1 MKKSIAAIAVAGM
14 LTIGMVSLPSAA
26 MADETGTSGATTEIG
41 PNMTTCDTDRLC
53 DTLQHVHQTGQQLKT
68 DLDTA
73 KQHAEQLHQNAHD
86 DADALRQYS
95 EQAWK
100 NYQEDREDIKTALDG
115 ASKRG
120 QEVHDTLHQ
129 DAQDTQAHLNQLHTD
144 LQEDHAA
151 LKTQHDSLVA
161 ARQEWHKSFIQA
173 LKDTQNGLSGTGS
186 QLRRKQRHS
195 GSDGF
200 RQRFRHHRTKLRRRQ
215 RQHGQVRHHRER
227 VIRESDQRGL
237 RRRDQVGVQPVGAD
251 RYRHLRCLCDHPRAE
266 RPCLRRQDVR
276 AIQAR
281 NRRVIQAIR
290 TFRRPCTTP
299 PHCLANTLQ

>member
-26 MADETGTSGATTEIG
+26 MADETGTSDATTEIG

-53 DTLQHVHQTGQQLKT
+53 DTLQQVHQTGQQLKT

-73 KQHAEQLHQNAHD
+73 KQHAEQLHQNARD

-129 DAQDTQAHLNQLHTD
+129 DAQDTQAHLNQLHND

-151 LKTQHDSLVA
+151 LKAQHDSLVA

-173 LKDTQNGLSGTGS
+173 LKDTQNGLFGTGTTSGANSAASNGTAVQTVSGNDSVTTAPSSAAGNGSTAKSSTAASASSANQTSVASGAVTKSEYS
-186 QLRRKQRHS
+186 QLAQTGIGISVACAIILALS
-195 GSDGF
+195 GLAYAVKMF
-200 RQRFRHHRTKLRRRQ
+200 VQYK
-215 RQHGQVRHHRER
+215 RET
-227 VIRESDQRGL
+227 
-237 RRRDQVGVQPVGAD
+237 
-251 RYRHLRCLCDHPRAE
+251 AE
-266 RPCLRRQDVR
+266 
-276 AIQAR
+276 
-281 NRRVIQAIR
+281 
-290 TFRRPCTTP
+290 
-299 PHCLANTLQ
+299 